1 MSCVCLGMEKKWISS
16 SFGWEWVPENVGQ
29 AWKSA
34 EEAPFPREE
43 DVKGSGGFSKSHPCQ
58 GPSYWGPLGSSI
70 LVQLQAMMLQD
81 LSVLNW
87 LLEEAGRKIHL
98 IDSEEM

>member
-1 MSCVCLGMEKKWISS
+1 MLGDGEKKCISG
-16 SFGWEWVPENVGQ
+16 SFGWEWVPENAGE
-29 AWKSA
+29 AWKGA

-43 DVKGSGGFSKSHPCQ
+43 DEKGSGGFSKSHPCQ
-58 GPSYWGPLGSSI
+58 GPSYWGPLGSYI